1 MRGNLQAWY
10 FSVIALPLSHVTAN
24 WVLRCQAAVREPV
37 YTGGKVIGIAER
49 TKIKIDSSL
58 IFQFLYLFFR
68 FYTVIVLDYFSVTV
82 TPLLSPTTSVGLF
95 FPFSTYFR
103 SRFRRRE

>member
-1 MRGNLQAWY
+1 MADW
-10 FSVIALPLSHVTAN
+10 A
-24 WVLRCQAAVREPV
+24 LRCQAAVCEPA
-37 YTGGKVIGIAER
+37 YTGSKVIGIAEP
-49 TKIKIDSSL
+49 TKIKMDLSL
-58 IFQFLYLFFR
+58 IFQFLYSFFR

-82 TPLLSPTTSVGLF
+82 PVLADEISI